1 MQHYLDFEKELA
13 ILDGR
18 VNELR
23 SANSSINGDKFN
35 NKEIE
40 EIKRK
45 SKLLLKKI
53 YSDLTPWHKCQIAR
67 HPERPHSS
75 KYIEKLMTEFIPLA
89 GDKKFAEDKSIIG
102 GLARLNDTPIVII
115 GHEKGNDT
123 KSRIQHNFGMA
134 RPEGYRKAVRL
145 MDLADRFNLP
155 VITFI
160 DTPGAYPGKGAEERG
175 QAEAIASSIAKC
187 LQIKVPLIS
196 IIIGEGG
203 SGGAVALASSN
214 KIIMLEHSIYSVIS
228 PEGCA
233 SILWKNSEKMKE
245 AAEALRLTAVD
256 LSKLGV
262 VDEIISEPI
271 GGAHRNMNE
280 TITRVGKAIER
291 SLKKFNKFTPNQIL
305 NERRNKFLDVG
316 KFKL

>member
-13 ILDGR
+13 LLDGK

-23 SANSSINGDKFN
+23 SINSSQNEEKQKNDDI
-35 NKEIE
+35 KEIE
-40 EIKRK
+40 KK
-45 SKLLLKKI
+45 SKQLLKKI
-53 YSDLTPWHKCQIAR
+53 YSELTPWHKCQIAR

-75 KYIEKLMTEFIPLA
+75 LYIKKLMTEFVPLA

-115 GHEKGNDT
+115 GHEKGDDT

-145 MDLADRFNLP
+145 MDLADKFNLP

-187 LQIKVPLIS
+187 MQIKVPLIS

-233 SILWKNSEKMKE
+233 SILWKNSDKMKE
-245 AAEALRLTAVD
+245 AAEALKLTAGD
-256 LSKLGV
+256 LTKLGI

-271 GGAHRNMNE
+271 GGAHRNINE
-280 TITRVGKAIER
+280 IILKVGKSLER
-291 SLKKFNKFTPNQIL
+291 SLKKFNKITPDQIL
-305 NERRNKFLDVG
+305 EERRKKFLDVG

>member
-13 ILDGR
+13 LLDGK

-23 SANSSINGDKFN
+23 SINSSQNEEKQKNIDI
-35 NKEIE
+35 KEIE
-40 EIKRK
+40 KK
-45 SKLLLKKI
+45 SKQLLKKI
-53 YSDLTPWHKCQIAR
+53 YSELTPWHKCQIAR

-75 KYIEKLMTEFIPLA
+75 LYIKKLMTEFVPLA

-115 GHEKGNDT
+115 GHEKGDDT

-145 MDLADRFNLP
+145 MDLADKFNLP

-187 LQIKVPLIS
+187 MQIKVPLIS

-233 SILWKNSEKMKE
+233 SILWKNSDKMKE
-245 AAEALRLTAVD
+245 AADALKLTAGD
-256 LSKLGV
+256 LTKLGV

-271 GGAHRNMNE
+271 GGAHRNINE
-280 TITRVGKAIER
+280 IILKVGKSLER
-291 SLKKFNKFTPNQIL
+291 SLKKFNKITPDQIL
-305 NERRNKFLDVG
+305 EERRKKFLDVG

>member
-13 ILDGR
+13 LLDGK

-23 SANSSINGDKFN
+23 SINSSQNEEKQN
-35 NKEIE
+35 NIDIKEIE
-40 EIKRK
+40 KK
-45 SKLLLKKI
+45 SKQLLKKI
-53 YSDLTPWHKCQIAR
+53 YSELTPWHKCQIAR

-75 KYIEKLMTEFIPLA
+75 LYIKKLMTEFVPLA

-115 GHEKGNDT
+115 GHEKGDDT

-134 RPEGYRKAVRL
+134 KPEGYRKAVRL
-145 MDLADRFNLP
+145 MELADKFNLP

-187 LQIKVPLIS
+187 MQIKVPLIS

-233 SILWKNSEKMKE
+233 SILWKNSDKMKE
-245 AAEALRLTAVD
+245 AADALKLTAGD
-256 LSKLGV
+256 LTKLGV

-271 GGAHRNMNE
+271 GGAHRNINE
-280 TITRVGKAIER
+280 IILKVGKSLER
-291 SLKKFNKFTPNQIL
+291 SLKKFNKTTPEQIL
-305 NERRNKFLDVG
+305 EERRKKFLDVG

>member
-13 ILDGR
+13 LLDGKA
-18 VNELR
+18 NELR
-23 SANSSINGDKFN
+23 SVYSSQNEEKQKNGDI
-35 NKEIE
+35 KEIE
-40 EIKRK
+40 KK
-45 SKLLLKKI
+45 SKQLLKKI

-75 KYIEKLMTEFIPLA
+75 LYIKKLMTEFIPLA

-115 GHEKGNDT
+115 GHEKGDDT

-145 MDLADRFNLP
+145 MDLADKFNLP

-187 LQIKVPLIS
+187 MQIKVPLIS

-233 SILWKNSEKMKE
+233 SILWKNSDKMKE
-245 AAEALRLTAVD
+245 AAEALKLTAGD
-256 LSKLGV
+256 LTKLGI

-271 GGAHRNMNE
+271 GGAHRNINE
-280 TITRVGKAIER
+280 IILKVGKSIER
-291 SLKKFNKFTPNQIL
+291 SLKKFNKITPDQIL
-305 NERRNKFLDVG
+305 EERRKKFLDVG

>member
-13 ILDGR
+13 LLDGK

-23 SANSSINGDKFN
+23 SINSSQNEEKQKNIDI
-35 NKEIE
+35 KEIE
-40 EIKRK
+40 KK
-45 SKLLLKKI
+45 SKQLLKKI
-53 YSDLTPWHKCQIAR
+53 YSELTPWHKCQIAR

-75 KYIEKLMTEFIPLA
+75 LYIKKLMTEFIPLA

-115 GHEKGNDT
+115 GHEKGDDT

-145 MDLADRFNLP
+145 MDLADKFNLP

-187 LQIKVPLIS
+187 MQIKVPLIS

-233 SILWKNSEKMKE
+233 SILWKNSDKMKE
-245 AAEALRLTAVD
+245 AADALKLTAGD
-256 LSKLGV
+256 LTKLGV

-271 GGAHRNMNE
+271 GGAHRNINE
-280 TITRVGKAIER
+280 VILKVGKSLER
-291 SLKKFNKFTPNQIL
+291 SLKKFNKITPDQIL
-305 NERRNKFLDVG
+305 EERRKKFLDVG